1 MIISF
6 KVCFVAQSIVDNTN
20 LLFQCYTSEYFVENT
35 TFDSNVTV
43 ANCTEKK
50 KYCLTQK
57 YVSLLKFYA
66 NFIKIKKII
75 FIFKRDQ

>member
-1 MIISF
+1 MIFFFI
-6 KVCFVAQSIVDNTN
+6 VCFVAQLNVNNTN
-20 LLFQCYTSEYFVENT
+20 LLFQCYTSEYFVENA

-57 YVSLLKFYA
+57 YVSLYKFYT
-66 NFIKIKKII
+66 NFIMNNN
-75 FIFKRDQ
+75 FGF